1 MKIRIL
7 TSLAIVAL
15 AASASAQDISADAT
29 YSTFAL
35 ESGFMPDPHDIALA
49 AGGGTE
55 VTQAGCAGFVAD
67 APDAELTFTAGELP
81 LNIYVTSEGDTTLV
95 INAPDGSWHCNDDS
109 NGFNP
114 AVSFNPAI
122 SGVYDIWVG
131 TYDSG
136 SLPPAVLHI
145 TELDPQW

>member
-15 AASASAQDISADAT
+15 AASASAQDITADAT

-35 ESGFMPDPHDIALA
+35 TAGFMPDPHTIQLA
-49 AGGGTE
+49 AGGGTA
-55 VTQAGCAGFVAD
+55 VSQAGCTGYIAD
-67 APDAELTFTAGELP
+67 APDVELTFTAGELP
-81 LNIYVTSEGDTTLV
+81 LHIYVTSEADTTLV
-95 INAPDGSWHCNDDS
+95 INGPDGSWYCNDDT

-114 AVSFNPAI
+114 AVTFSPAVT
-122 SGVYDIWVG
+122 GVYDIWVG

-136 SLPPAVLHI
+136 SLPAATLNI
-145 TELDPQW
+145 SELAPQW